1 MPNLSNFSCPVTT
14 SSYILP
20 PQETVEGLIDVPELE
35 VEHVIDIPK
44 LEVQCIIDAMSPV
57 YNGVP
62 ETVFVIIKCESQ
74 FLIWGGAGGMR
85 VGAANH
91 VQERQRMKS
100 QQFRSAERQ
109 PQQPL

>member
-1 MPNLSNFSCPVTT
+1 M
-14 SSYILP
+14 
-20 PQETVEGLIDVPELE
+20 EGLIDVPELE
-35 VEHVIDIPK
+35 VEHVMDS
-44 LEVQCIIDAMSPV
+44 MSPI

-62 ETVFVIIKCESQ
+62 KTVFGIIKCE
-74 FLIWGGAGGMR
+74 LYGEGEGGMG

-100 QQFRSAERQ
+100 QQCRSAERQ